1 MKEKEFENIF
11 SERFSFYKN
20 SKKAQEWLNDNFEKV
35 KSIFKDVRLRDFIFE
50 PFKDVF
56 KEKDDTSEG
65 KIKSIITLVAV
76 VNMVLA
82 GLPGKLLGGVF
93 VCIALEAYMA
103 FKIAQN
109 VGIKKI
115 QSVNDIWKYLG
126 LLGGISFVILE
137 GFRQLLGLAFSMFSV
152 IPGINPLIFAELFVT
167 DLVGVLF
174 WVAFVELKENDDF
187 KIPLRLVKSSFDKA
201 LDLFKHQKDL
211 LVKTLTP
218 SNLKKVGNR
227 LKAWLTGEI
236 VLNKPALRGEIFPFV
251 AMAYLIQG
259 KYESLSGPLGDVF
272 ISSIRRCYPN
282 KLGDATL
289 EEMAEFFSGEKGE
302 ALKGHMSL
310 VRGDMRE
317 SFGKIVQNTDGDEN
331 YVKLHSDRNMEGSDG
346 ILFNSETG
354 EEMLISYK
362 STTDPNLI
370 ETALRKYPDTT
381 IVATNEME
389 EFYGDHPMVMFDGI
403 SDSDLKQVTEE
414 NFEKLS
420 GLLEKASV
428 GEVVTAG
435 VSAKAIASLYPFMMA
450 YLRKR
455 ITQEQLNE
463 AFEKVLGKAGV
474 ELASRLA
481 WGFIFGTV
489 FAWYLLARG
498 VILIVQGAESQ
509 VMKNPKIVVLN

>member
-1 MKEKEFENIF
+1 MQEKEFSSKF
-11 SERFSFYKN
+11 KERFSFYKH
-20 SKKAQEWLNDNFEKV
+20 SEKAQEWLNENIDRV
-35 KSIFKDVRLRDFIFE
+35 KSLFKDVRLRDFIFE

-56 KEKDDTSEG
+56 KETDDTNEG

-103 FKIAQN
+103 YKIAQN

-115 QSVNDIWKYLG
+115 RSVHDIWKYLG

-137 GFRQLLGLAFSMFSV
+137 GFRQMLGLAFSMFSV

-174 WVAFVELKENDDF
+174 WVGFVELRDNDNF
-187 KIPLRLVKSSFDKA
+187 TIPVKLLKSIFEKA
-201 LDLFKHQKDL
+201 LDLFKHQKNL
-211 LVKTLTP
+211 LINTLTI
-218 SNLKKVGNR
+218 SNLKKVGVR

-236 VLNKPALRGEIFPFV
+236 IIDQTSLRGEIFPFV
-251 AMAYLIQG
+251 AMSYLIQG
-259 KYESLSGPLGDVF
+259 KYESLDGPLGNVF
-272 ISSIRRCYPN
+272 INAIRRGYSN
-282 KLGDATL
+282 KLGDASL
-289 EEMAEFFSGEKGE
+289 EEMSEYFSGAKGE
-302 ALKGHMSL
+302 SLKGHINL
-310 VRGDMRE
+310 ITGEMRE
-317 SFGKIVQNTDGDEN
+317 KLGEIAENIDGDEF
-331 YVKLHSDRNMEGSDG
+331 YMKLHADRTVKGSDAVM
-346 ILFNSETG
+346 INSETG
-354 EEMLISYK
+354 EEILISFK
-362 STTDPNLI
+362 STSDPALI
-370 ETALRKYPDTT
+370 ETALRKYPEYPIVTT
-381 IVATNEME
+381 TEME
-389 EFYGDHPMVMFDGI
+389 ELYGDHPLVMFDGI
-403 SDSDLKQVTEE
+403 SDKDLKQVTEE

-420 GLLEKASV
+420 GMLEKASV
-428 GEVVTAG
+428 GEIVATG
-435 VSAKAIASLYPFMMA
+435 VSVKAIASLYPFMMA

-455 ITQEQLNE
+455 ISQEQLNE

-498 VILIVQGAESQ
+498 VIMIMQGAENQS
-509 VMKNPKIVVLN
+509 MKNPKIVILN

>member
-11 SERFSFYKN
+11 SERFSFYKH
-20 SKKAQEWLNDNFEKV
+20 SEKAQDWLNKNFEKV
-35 KSIFKDVRLRDFIFE
+35 KSILKDVRLRDFIFE

-93 VCIALEAYMA
+93 ICIALEAYMA

-115 QSVNDIWKYLG
+115 RSVNDIWKYLG

-201 LDLFKHQKDL
+201 LELFKHQKDL

-218 SNLKKVGNR
+218 SNLKKVGSR

-236 VLNKPALRGEIFPFV
+236 VIDQTALRGEIFPFI

-259 KYESLSGPLGDVF
+259 KYDSLNGPLGDIF
-272 ISSIRRCYPN
+272 IDAIRRGYSN

-289 EEMAEFFSGEKGE
+289 EEMSEYFSGAKGE
-302 ALKGHMSL
+302 SLKGHINL
-310 VRGDMRE
+310 ITGEMRE
-317 SFGKIVQNTDGDEN
+317 KLGEIAENIDGDEF
-331 YVKLHSDRNMEGSDG
+331 YMKLHSNRTVKGSDAVM
-346 ILFNSETG
+346 INSETG
-354 EEMLISYK
+354 EEILISFK
-362 STTDPNLI
+362 STSDPALI
-370 ETALRKYPDTT
+370 ETALRKYPEYPIVTT
-381 IVATNEME
+381 TEME
-389 EFYGDHPMVMFDGI
+389 KLYGDHPMVMFDGI

-414 NFEKLS
+414 NFEKLL

-435 VSAKAIASLYPFMMA
+435 VSAKAIASLYPFLMA

-498 VILIVQGAESQ
+498 VILILKGAENQAMS
-509 VMKNPKIVVLN
+509 NSRIVTLN